1 MGQGSSLGVFRRNW
15 WRVGGAAGLIYVLL
29 FIIGGLVLQGDSP
42 DRDDSIQDIR
52 AYFADDGQQ
61 YLIGDYL
68 TAIGFLF
75 FFLPF
80 LVTVRTLLGES
91 EPSPPVLSRLGL
103 IAGILATVFGGVA
116 GFFWGGLAIGI
127 ADNQE
132 VDDSVIRAL
141 MELDVYAFATGLQL
155 SFALFVLAF
164 SLVIWETGALWRWL
178 GALGVLSAVLTV
190 IGAAW
195 PIDGD
200 EEGLIAAI
208 GFFPGNLL
216 AVIWIIAVCINML
229 RLSAPPTAEASATA
243 AAV

>member
-1 MGQGSSLGVFRRNW
+1 V
-15 WRVGGAAGLIYVLL
+15 L

-42 DRDDSIQDIR
+42 SRDDSIEDIR
-52 AYFADDGQQ
+52 AYFADDGQT

-68 TAIGFLF
+68 TALGFLF

-80 LVTVRTLLGES
+80 LVTLRSLLGSS
-91 EPSPPVLSRLGL
+91 EPSPPILSRLGL
-103 IAGILATVFGGVA
+103 IGGLVATIFGGVA
-116 GFFWGGLAIGI
+116 GIFWGALAIGI
-127 ADNQE
+127 ADNPD

-141 MELDVYAFATGLQL
+141 MELDVYAFATPLQL

-178 GALGVLSAVLTV
+178 GPVGVLSAVLTV

-200 EEGLIAAI
+200 EEGVIAAI
-208 GFFPGNLL
+208 SFFPGNLL
-216 AVIWIIAVCINML
+216 AIIWLIAICINML
-229 RLSAPPTAEASATA
+229 RLSEPPGGREP
-243 AAV
+243 AAVVSA